1 MMLVFLHVPKA
12 SGTTLASVI
21 ERQYPAGS
29 VYRAGDTEPRAVA
42 EAISRR
48 EVGAPPL
55 RCVMGH
61 MLFGLHQ
68 YLDEPAAYITMLRD
82 PVRRL
87 LSHYAYVRR
96 TPGHYLHA
104 VVVERRLTFDDYIAC
119 GVSSELN
126 DGQVRLL
133 CGREDAEAV
142 AYGRV
147 SEEMLEEAVANLR
160 THFIA
165 VGVTERFDASVL
177 LFQTLLGWT
186 AVEYEVQNTSERGAG
201 NAGVSDATMTLI
213 RRYNQLD
220 LRLYEQA
227 CRMLGRSLATHGID
241 PTAVALFRMRNLNHR
256 VLGRA
261 RRLAGQ
267 PLRAIRRRTR

>member
-1 MMLVFLHVPKA
+1 MLVFLHVPKA

-29 VYRAGDTEPRAVA
+29 VYRAADTEPGAVA

-48 EVGAPPL
+48 EAAAPPL

-61 MLFGLHQ
+61 MLFGLHR
-68 YLDEPAAYITMLRD
+68 YLDEPTTYITMLRD

-104 VVVERRLTFDDYIAC
+104 VVAERRLTFDDYMAS
-119 GVSSELN
+119 GLSSELN

-160 THFIA
+160 THFLA
-165 VGVTERFDASVL
+165 VGVTERFDESVL

-186 AVEYEVQNTSERGAG
+186 AVEYEAQNTSERAAVT
-201 NAGVSDATMTLI
+201 AGVSDATMTLI

-220 LRLYEQA
+220 LRLYERA
-227 CRMLGRSLATHGID
+227 GRMLGDSLATHGID
-241 PTAVALFRMRNLNHR
+241 PTVVALFRMKNVHRR

-261 RRLAGQ
+261 RRLAGR
-267 PLRAIRRRTR
+267 PLRAMWRRTR

>member
-1 MMLVFLHVPKA
+1 MLVFLHVPKA

-21 ERQYPAGS
+21 ERQYPAGT
-29 VYRAGDTEPRAVA
+29 VYRSANTEPSAVA

-48 EVGAPPL
+48 DSAARPL

-61 MLFGLHQ
+61 MLFGLHR
-68 YLDEPAAYITMLRD
+68 YLDEPTTYITMLRQ
-82 PVRRL
+82 PARRL

-104 VVVERRLTFDDYIAC
+104 VVVEQRLTFDEYVAS
-119 GVSSELN
+119 GLSSELN

-147 SEEMLEEAVANLR
+147 PEEMLEEAVANLR
-160 THFIA
+160 TYFLA

-186 AVEYEVQNTSERGAG
+186 AVEYEAQNTSERAAVT
-201 NAGVSDATMTLI
+201 AGVSEATMALI
-213 RRYNQLD
+213 ARYNQLD
-220 LRLYEQA
+220 LRLYEHA
-227 CRMLGRSLATHGID
+227 WRMLGSSLATHGID
-241 PTAVALFRMRNLNHR
+241 ATAVALFRMRNVKRR
-256 VLGRA
+256 VLRRA

-267 PLRAIRRRTR
+267 PLRAMRWRTR